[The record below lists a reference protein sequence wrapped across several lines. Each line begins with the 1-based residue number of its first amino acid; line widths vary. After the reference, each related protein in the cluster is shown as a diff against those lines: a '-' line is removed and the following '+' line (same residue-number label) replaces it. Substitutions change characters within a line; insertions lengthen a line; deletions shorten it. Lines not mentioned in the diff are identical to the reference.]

1 MKTNLT
7 LISLIAVFVSACGM
21 RSLENETVSTGKV
34 DGNTY
39 SNKFLGFKMELPEGH
54 DLMSDTE
61 LKMVNEDVDDFGSG
75 ASKEEVEESLKRTKQ
90 IFGFRYYDPTQLTM
104 ITVNP
109 TLLITTERIDPRMKG
124 LTSKEYLKVARK
136 NHNKMNPL
144 QQFEFEETATVRIGG
159 QLFER
164 QVITQSLYGMEV
176 KTGQYCKI
184 IDDYAVLFSIIY
196 ETAEDKQK
204 LINVLSTYENI

>member
-61 LKMVNEDVDDFGSG
+61 LKIVNEDVDDFGSG

>member
-1 MKTNLT
+1 
-7 LISLIAVFVSACGM
+7 M